1 MPQELIIFLLVL
13 CAFFLFNI
21 WRLVSKKK
29 ILLKHAISWSLLTI
43 VVMVATL
50 TTDYLKIISDFVGIQ
65 EVSNMIFLFGFLVL
79 LVVSFSLTTTVSKQ
93 KMSIVQ
99 LTQELALT
107 NKRIEAL
114 KHDKSNKKV

>member
-29 ILLKHAISWSLLTI
+29 ILLKHAISWSFLTI

>member
-13 CAFFLFNI
+13 CTFFLFNI

-29 ILLKHAISWSLLTI
+29 ILLKHAIFWSILTI
-43 VVMVATL
+43 AVMIATL
-50 TTDYLKIISDFVGIQ
+50 TTPYLKVVSDFVGIQ

-79 LVVSFSLTTTVSKQ
+79 LVISFSLTTTVSKQ
-93 KMSIVQ
+93 KMSIVS

-107 NKRIEAL
+107 NKRIEEL
-114 KHDKSNKKV
+114 RHDQSNKKV